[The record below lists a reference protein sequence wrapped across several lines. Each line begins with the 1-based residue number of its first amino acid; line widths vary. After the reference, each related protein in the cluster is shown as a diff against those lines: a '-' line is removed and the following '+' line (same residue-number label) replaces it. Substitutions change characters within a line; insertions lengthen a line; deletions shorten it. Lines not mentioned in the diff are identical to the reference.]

1 MGAIA
6 FGLHLQREMSIREA
20 AGSALEN
27 TQALLSAEN
36 WGLGFGS
43 EGTQPSGTASSDK
56 LKEYNAYYVG
66 DAEEK
71 KIYLTFDCGYENGNS
86 SAILD
91 ALKGTMHRRPFCGR
105 TFSGVG
111 AGDGETHGGGRT
123 YGGKPH
129 LSSL

>member
-1 MGAIA
+1 M
-6 FGLHLQREMSIREA
+6 
-20 AGSALEN
+20 EN

-66 DAEEK
+66 DAGEK
-71 KIYLTFDCGYENGNS
+71 KIYLTFDCGYENGNTS
-86 SAILD
+86 QILD
-91 ALKGTMHRRPFCGR
+91 ALKNMTHRLLFRGG

-123 YGGKPH
+123 YRGKPY